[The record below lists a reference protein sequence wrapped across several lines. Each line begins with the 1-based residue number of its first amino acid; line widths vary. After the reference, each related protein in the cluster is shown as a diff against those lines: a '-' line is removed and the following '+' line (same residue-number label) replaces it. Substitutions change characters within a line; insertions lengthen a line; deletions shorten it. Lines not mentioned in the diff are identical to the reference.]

1 MSLAIST
8 EQERFTFG
16 RRLLSELV
24 ALRTYAETKSDG
36 HKETHDENVARVAA
50 MHVKRFPV
58 FEEKINDYFDLVRR
72 RIVLPSMRTMQFAGR
87 AIERSNARA
96 YNCAFTNVT
105 SFKDFA
111 DILWASMNGC
121 GVGYSVRRQ
130 HIRNLPKINA
140 GEVLTFQI
148 PDSKEG
154 WADSILMLLCNPMAR
169 FDYSLIR
176 PENSKLSTGGTAS
189 GPKPLRQAHELIRKI
204 LKGAIGRQLSSLE
217 VHDII
222 CHQADAV
229 VVGGV
234 RRAALICLFDPSDS
248 EMLGCKS
255 RDVFN
260 AWGPKNTHKN
270 PQRARANNS
279 AVIER
284 TDPRAEEQAREIMRH
299 CYEAGGEP
307 GLYVT
312 NNSDM
317 GVNPCCEI
325 GLYDGQFCN
334 LSEINAAAVSS
345 EEELFAAVEAAT
357 AIGTLQASLTDFH
370 YLQPK
375 WKQNCDREALLG
387 VSITGQAENWG
398 LLRDGTLLQRAARY
412 GLEVNAKWA
421 RNIGIN
427 VAARLG
433 TTKPSGSASTY
444 LRTTPGIHGAYDEWF
459 LRRMSIDRVSPLAQH
474 LIEVYGERDPGSNHP
489 VESHAEKSGL
499 IVVAAPHAAPNAII
513 AGKESALDLL
523 DRAMHIRKN
532 WIEPSHRSGE
542 NTHNV
547 SLTCYY
553 RENEKDDV
561 TSWVVRN
568 LGSVGGISFF
578 PHSGSALYGQLP
590 YQSIDFQQFNQ
601 WCKAYEG
608 KSIDLESLDF
618 THVEDARQQEAACA
632 GGVCEIL

>member
-1 MSLAIST
+1 MSLSISN
-8 EQERFTFG
+8 EKDRSTFG

-36 HKETHDENVARVAA
+36 RKETRDENVDRVST
-50 MHVKRFPV
+50 MHIKRFPKY
-58 FEEKINDYFDLVRR
+58 EEQITRYFDLVKRG
-72 RIVLPSMRTMQFAGR
+72 IVLPSMRTMQFAGY

-96 YNCAFTNVT
+96 YNCAFTNIT
-105 SFKDFA
+105 SFRDFA

-121 GVGYSVRRQ
+121 GVGYSVQWR
-130 HIRNLPKINA
+130 HIRNLPRITE
-140 GEVLTFQI
+140 GEITRFSI

-154 WADSILMLLCNPMAR
+154 WADSIMMLLVNPSVR

-176 PENSKLSTGGTAS
+176 PENAKLSTGGTAS
-189 GPKPLRQAHELIRKI
+189 GPKPLRDAHELIRKI
-204 LKGAIGRQLSSLE
+204 LKDALGRQLTSLE

-234 RRAALICLFDPSDS
+234 RRAALICLFDPEDS
-248 EMLGCKS
+248 AMLGCKHPS
-255 RDVFN
+255 VYK
-260 AWGPKNTHKN
+260 AWGPKHEQKN

-279 AVIER
+279 AVIQR
-284 TDPRAEEQAREIMRH
+284 TDPRADEIARAIMKA

-307 GLYVT
+307 GMYVT
-312 NNSDM
+312 NDPDM

-325 GLYDGQFCN
+325 GLLDGQFCN
-334 LSEINAAAVSS
+334 LSEINAAAIRN
-345 EEELFAAVEAAT
+345 EHELFLAVEAAT

-375 WKQNCDREALLG
+375 WRKNCEAEALLG

-398 LLRDGTLLQRAARY
+398 LLRDGMLLQTAARHA
-412 GLEVNAKWA
+412 LDVNEAWA
-421 RNIGIN
+421 RKIGIN
-427 VAARLG
+427 PAARLG

-444 LRTTPGIHGAYDEWF
+444 LRTTPGIHGAYDELF
-459 LRRMSIDRVSPLAQH
+459 LRRMSMDRVSPLAQH
-474 LIEVYGERDPGSNHP
+474 LIDVYGERDPGANHP
-489 VESHAEKSGL
+489 VESHAEKSGM

-523 DRAMHIRKN
+523 ERAMHIRRN
-532 WIEPSHRSGE
+532 WIEPSHRSGA

-553 RENEKDDV
+553 RENEKLDV
-561 TSWVVRN
+561 TDWVVRN

-578 PHSGSALYGQLP
+578 PHSGSDTYKQMP
-590 YQSIDFQQFNQ
+590 YQSINSEEFNQ
-601 WCKAYEG
+601 WCQAFEG
-608 KSIDLESLDF
+608 KKVDLQSIDF
-618 THVEDARQQEAACA
+618 THHEDARQQEAACA